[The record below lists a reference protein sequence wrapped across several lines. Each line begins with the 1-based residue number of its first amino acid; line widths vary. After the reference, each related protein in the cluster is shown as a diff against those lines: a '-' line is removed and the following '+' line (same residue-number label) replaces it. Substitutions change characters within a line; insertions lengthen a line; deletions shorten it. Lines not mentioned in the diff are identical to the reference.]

1 MISIRKNDD
10 DDDGNCNAA
19 SNGNGDDLHWTDLII
34 IMVVMVIEHTAMT
47 HVLTWWGRQTIE
59 PGVAQLPAVYLR
71 F

>member
-47 HVLTWWGRQTIE
+47 HVLT
-59 PGVAQLPAVYLR
+59 
-71 F
+71 